1 MLCERMVEKSVV
13 WTEQMD
19 FSFIPSG
26 SILPL
31 PHRGRSSRLPGRGY
45 IGKEVRLSI
54 CLPLGSYVALCGLVT
69 LWPPTPVMFQAW
81 GTISNVTARSSACSH
96 GVEPT
101 YCHPIPNQAGP
112 PKRLSTV
119 G

>member
-1 MLCERMVEKSVV
+1 MLWAGLCRQWLWSVLCERMVEKSVV

-19 FSFIPSG
+19 FSFILSG

-31 PHRGRSSRLPGRGY
+31 PHHGRSSRLPGRVY

-69 LWPPTPVMFQAW
+69 LWPPTPVMFQA
-81 GTISNVTARSSACSH
+81 
-96 GVEPT
+96 
-101 YCHPIPNQAGP
+101 
-112 PKRLSTV
+112 
-119 G
+119 